1 MILNSIHNIF
11 TVKEVTFEQGKN
23 DPFGFGDFTEKLS
36 AKYLPFS
43 GTIAKPSY
51 ILFTSYI
58 NRLLKDKLIPYSN
71 ARERNEIKIR
81 LEKLLVYC
89 WKSRTK
95 ENLRGKNII
104 GNSFSIQDIDSFS
117 SKGWIKQNCFRIY
130 TENNFKAEKT
140 LDKYLYSVGLKQ
152 AEILNEFLGKEY
164 IREKDKNNYLKDLIK
179 KLGKN
184 KNSIFSDH
192 LLSNNIKKY
201 FKKELKDELSK
212 NVPDY
217 YHHVRHFFEN
227 YKFNPKLFWTRT
239 ISNNRLPFEALNNWF
254 GKIVD
259 AVDADINGRSSI
271 KLWNAADKAYELID
285 KKFKIPDKRPIRTIE
300 SWFCIE
306 NGKYTK
312 VKDFR
317 KYSHQW
323 ESYKRR
329 PGEDG
334 TAYFSTFRHLAFAR
348 LLKELEI

>member
-1 MILNSIHNIF
+1 MTVHNIF

-95 ENLRGKNII
+95 ENLRGYNII
-104 GNSFSIQDIDSFS
+104 GNSFSINDIDPFS
-117 SKGWIKQNCFRIY
+117 AKGWIKQNCFRIY

-140 LDKYLYSVGLKQ
+140 LEKYLNPVGYKQ
-152 AEILNEFLGKEY
+152 IEILIDFLGKENL
-164 IREKDKNNYLKDLIK
+164 REKDKNNYLKDLIK
-179 KLGKN
+179 KLGKS
-184 KNSIFSDH
+184 KNSLFTEH
-192 LLSNNIKKY
+192 LLSNNLKKY

-212 NVPDY
+212 NVPNY
-217 YHHVRHFFEN
+217 YYHVRHFFETN
-227 YKFNPKLFWTRT
+227 KLNPELFWKRT
-239 ISNNRLPFEALNNWF
+239 MSNKKLPFESLNNWF
-254 GKIVD
+254 GKIID
-259 AVDADINGRSSI
+259 AVDADINNRSSI
-271 KLWNAADKAYELID
+271 KLWKAADNAYELINI
-285 KKFKIPDKRPIRTIE
+285 KYKIPDKRPIRTME
-300 SWFCIE
+300 SWFCME

-312 VKDFR
+312 VKEFR
-317 KYSHQW
+317 KYTQQW

-329 PGEDG
+329 KGEDN
-334 TAYFSTFRHLAFAR
+334 TEYFSTFRHYAFTR

>member
-1 MILNSIHNIF
+1 MNSSHNIF

-89 WKSRTK
+89 WKSRTRD
-95 ENLRGKNII
+95 NLRGKNII
-104 GNSFSIQDIDSFS
+104 GNSLSIQDIDPFS

-140 LDKYLYSVGLKQ
+140 LYKYLDIVGYKQ
-152 AEILNEFLGKEY
+152 AEILNDFLGKEY
-164 IREKDKNNYLKDLIK
+164 SREKDKNIYLKDLTK

-184 KNSIFSDH
+184 KNSLFTDH
-192 LLSNNIKKY
+192 LLSNK
-201 FKKELKDELSK
+201 FKKCFIKELRDELSK
-212 NVPDY
+212 KVPEYY
-217 YHHVRHFFEN
+217 YHVRQFFDN
-227 YKFNPKLFWTRT
+227 NKLNPKLFWDRT
-239 ISNNRLPFEALNNWF
+239 MSNEKLPFESLNNWF
-254 GKIVD
+254 GKIID
-259 AVDADINGRSSI
+259 AVDADINNRSSI

-285 KKFKIPDKRPIRTIE
+285 IKCKIPDKRPIRAME
-300 SWFCIE
+300 SWFFIK
-306 NGKYTK
+306 NRKYTK
-312 VKDFR
+312 VKEFR
-317 KYSHQW
+317 KYSQQW
-323 ESYKRR
+323 ESYKKRK
-329 PGEDG
+329 GEDG
-334 TAYFSTFRHLAFAR
+334 TEYFSTFRHFAFTR
-348 LLKELEI
+348 LLEELEI